1 MSKISEKNS
10 QLLKLNRELKKEN
23 EEMRKLLIADFVV
36 LQSESEVPEGFAQDK
51 KFSMNYG
58 FADLYASHHNKE
70 LEAYTA
76 KYKDVAED
84 DRPPFEPKPFTN
96 KYRYC
101 YNLKIF
107 FSGIGRQQKK
117 KIKTKQ
123 GEKLVDNLRH
133 IYDLLIYTNEVVDVI
148 NVGDRIQVFHPTL
161 VRKNYFR
168 KTKCKKCKNE
178 IQILNN
184 DCFFKANW
192 EDIIS
197 ITSAAK
203 IKSKKECSKDC
214 SACGSAEIMHGEV
227 YCSMRKNNIH
237 HYSVEVDNERIV
249 RIGEV

>member
-10 QLLKLNRELKKEN
+10 ELLKLNRELKKEN
-23 EEMRKLLIADFVV
+23 EEMRKLLIADFIV
-36 LQSESEVPEGFAQDK
+36 LKSESEVPDDFSKDK
-51 KFSMNYG
+51 KYSLQYG
-58 FADLYASHHNKE
+58 FADMLAADFNKQ
-70 LEAYTA
+70 LETYTA
-76 KYKDVAED
+76 KYKDVAEA
-84 DRPPFEPKPFTN
+84 DRPKFEPKPFTN

-101 YNLKIF
+101 YNLKVF
-107 FSGIGRQQKK
+107 NSGIGRQQKK

-168 KTKCKKCKNE
+168 KTKCKKCKAE

-184 DCFFKANW
+184 YCFFKCNW

-197 ITSAAK
+197 IK
-203 IKSKKECSKDC
+203 RGK
-214 SACGSAEIMHGEV
+214 
-227 YCSMRKNNIH
+227 
-237 HYSVEVDNERIV
+237 
-249 RIGEV
+249 